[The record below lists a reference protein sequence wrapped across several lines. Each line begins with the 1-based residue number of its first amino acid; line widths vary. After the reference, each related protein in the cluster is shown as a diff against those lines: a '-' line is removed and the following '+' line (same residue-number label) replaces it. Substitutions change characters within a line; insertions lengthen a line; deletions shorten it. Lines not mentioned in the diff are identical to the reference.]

1 MIILSFF
8 VLLDSYDYF
17 TQGILFYLSCSVLLD
32 TRSTMIILSFL
43 FSFIRQEE
51 YYDYFIFLVQFY

>member
-1 MIILSFF
+1 MIILSF
-8 VLLDSYDYF
+8 
-17 TQGILFYLSCSVLLD
+17 LFSFIRHEEYMIISLSCSVLLD

-43 FSFIRQEE
+43 FSFIRHKE